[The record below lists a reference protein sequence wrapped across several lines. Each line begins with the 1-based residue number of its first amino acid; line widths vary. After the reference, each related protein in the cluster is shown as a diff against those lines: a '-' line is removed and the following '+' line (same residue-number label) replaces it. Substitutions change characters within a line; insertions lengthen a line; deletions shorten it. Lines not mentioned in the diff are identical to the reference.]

1 MKKTSNEIIKL
12 NDNER
17 QRRVY
22 GVDGIAPTTILCS
35 TNSAK
40 ILLEKNKAKG

>member
-1 MKKTSNEIIKL
+1 MKTSNEIIKL

-22 GVDGIAPTTILCS
+22 GVDGIAPHNYLMQYKFGEDIIR
-35 TNSAK
+35 K
-40 ILLEKNKAKG
+40 K